1 MATVARPEP
10 RIEPKDVAPPAA
22 AAAPKRRNFMLPLVA
37 VLGAIGLIWGVRAL
51 NYSRSHETTDDA
63 QVDGHVI
70 PVLAKVG
77 GYIDAIH
84 MDENTH
90 MAEGTPAVLIDTA
103 EYQARVAQAAADLAA
118 AQASVSAHGV
128 TGAAFA
134 TVQTAVNQS
143 AAADAEIVAAKANAD
158 KANADLARMQSLV
171 DKQIISRQ
179 QLDAAQAAADGA
191 QAVWLAAQ
199 RQSAAGIATVSN
211 AQAGVRL
218 ADARMA
224 SAKAALDWAVLQ
236 LSYTKIDA
244 PATGVVRNKS
254 VEVGQLV
261 QPGQALFA
269 LVTDTGAFVTANFK
283 GDAARSHPRRP
294 AGRVRCRR
302 VWWSDS
308 ERRGRERCRH
318 DRRAHGAPAAGQCDR
333 QLHESGAARARAHPD
348 HPGTGTGSSVT
359 ARYVGDRPRGDRA
372 TLAGEAHADL

>member
-1 MATVARPEP
+1 
-10 RIEPKDVAPPAA
+10 
-22 AAAPKRRNFMLPLVA
+22 MLPIVA
-37 VLGAIGLIWGVRAL
+37 VLGVLGLIWAVRAVS
-51 NYSRSHETTDDA
+51 YSRAHETTDDA

-90 MAEGTPAVLIDTA
+90 LAEGAPAMLIDTA
-103 EYQARVAQAAADLAA
+103 EYQARVAQAEADLAA
-118 AQASVSAHGV
+118 AQAAVTARGV
-128 TGAAFA
+128 TGAALA

-143 AAADAEIVAAKANAD
+143 AAADAEIVAAKANYD
-158 KANADLARMQSLV
+158 KAKADLARMQSLV

-179 QLDAAQAAADGA
+179 QLDASQAAADAA
-191 QAVWLAAQ
+191 QAAWLAAQ
-199 RQSAAGIATVSN
+199 SQSAAGIATVSN

-218 ADARMA
+218 ATARLA
-224 SAKAALDWAVLQ
+224 SAKASLDYALLQ

-283 GDAARSHPRRP
+283 ETQLDHIRIGQPVDFDVDAYDGATAKGVVESLAGTTGARTALLPPDNATGNFTKVVQRVPVRIRVTQGLGPDRP
-294 AGRVRCRR
+294 LR
-302 VWWSDS
+302 
-308 ERRGRERCRH
+308 
-318 DRRAHGAPAAGQCDR
+318 
-333 QLHESGAARARAHPD
+333 
-348 HPGTGTGSSVT
+348 PGMSVT
-359 ARYVGDRPRGDRA
+359 VHVA
-372 TLAGEAHADL
+372 TKR

>member
-1 MATVARPEP
+1 
-10 RIEPKDVAPPAA
+10 
-22 AAAPKRRNFMLPLVA
+22 MLPIVA
-37 VLGAIGLIWGVRAL
+37 VLAVIGVIWAVRAL
-51 NYSRSHETTDDA
+51 TYSRSHETTDDA

-90 MAEGTPAVLIDTA
+90 LAEGTRAVLIDTA
-103 EYQARVAQAAADLAA
+103 EYRARVAQAEADLAG

-224 SAKAALDWAVLQ
+224 SAKAALDYALLQ

-269 LVTDTGAFVTANFK
+269 LVTDTGTFVTANFK
-283 GDAARSHPRRP
+283 ETQLDHIRVGQPVDFDVDAYGGATAKGIVESLAGTTGARMALLPPDNATGNYTKVVQRVPVRIRITQGLGPDRP
-294 AGRVRCRR
+294 LR
-302 VWWSDS
+302 
-308 ERRGRERCRH
+308 
-318 DRRAHGAPAAGQCDR
+318 
-333 QLHESGAARARAHPD
+333 
-348 HPGTGTGSSVT
+348 PGMSVT
-359 ARYVGDRPRGDRA
+359 VHVTTTG
-372 TLAGEAHADL
+372 H